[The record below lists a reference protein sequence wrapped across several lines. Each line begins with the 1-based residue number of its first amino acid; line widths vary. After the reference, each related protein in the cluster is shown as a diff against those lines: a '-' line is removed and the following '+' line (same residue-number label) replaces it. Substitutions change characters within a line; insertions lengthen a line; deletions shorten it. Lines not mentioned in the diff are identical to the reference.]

1 MITKDN
7 PSMNSTAETIFLS
20 NSDYAIREQ
29 CRVREDNIAHE
40 KYQKECLEKLTK
52 ENENL
57 TKENSSLTKKND
69 LLVEEN
75 ARLLALLKE
84 KGITAETEGG
94 GD

>member
-40 KYQKECLEKLTK
+40 KYQKERIEKLTK

-57 TKENSSLTKKND
+57 T
-69 LLVEEN
+69 EEN

-84 KGITAETEGG
+84 NGIKA
-94 GD
+94 D